1 MRLPYASGPSRLA
14 QLALLATVALAVL
27 VTGQSAA
34 NVDDLPDIGSP
45 SDAILSKKIER
56 QIGRQV
62 YYSILATGTV
72 NTDPEIQEYIQS
84 IGMELVGHARV
95 NEQNFK
101 FFVVNNS
108 VINAFAFPGGYIGTH
123 TGLILATKNESE
135 LAGVLA
141 HEISH
146 VTQRHI
152 SRAVFAN
159 QRASTISMVRAT
171 WLNGPGGC
179 RTRTPLGMLTACTG
193 SLSNS

>member
-1 MRLPYASGPSRLA
+1 MELLNRLICIKLT
-14 QLALLATVALAVL
+14 QLALLTLVAAAILI
-27 VTGQSAA
+27 TGQSFA

-45 SDAILSKKIER
+45 SDAILSRKLER

-62 YYSILATGTV
+62 YYSLLATGTV
-72 NTDPEIQEYIQS
+72 STDPELQEYIQS

-101 FFVVNNS
+101 FFLVSNS
-108 VINAFAFPGGYIGTH
+108 AINAFAFPGGYIGTH
-123 TGLILATKNESE
+123 TGLIMATENESE

-159 QRASTISMVRAT
+159 QRASTVSMAVSMAAAAS
-171 WLNGPGGC
+171 G
-179 RTRTPLGMLTACTG
+179 
-193 SLSNS
+193 